1 MEKETITQLLND
13 LIMINND
20 RILGYDKAI
29 ANTKELDI
37 DLKAVYQQMA
47 NQSKNMVA
55 ELSIEVEK
63 KGGSIETDTT
73 LSGKVYRIWMDVKAT
88 FSGHDRASS
97 LDACEFGEAAIE
109 RAYQTALQA
118 DVEILADLR
127 KLIMAQHATLKA
139 SHDIIRTYLNLN
151 KAVA

>member
-29 ANTKELDI
+29 TNTKGLDT
-37 DLKAVYQQMA
+37 DLKAVYQQMS

-63 KGGSIETDTT
+63 KGGIIETDTT

-109 RAYQTALQA
+109 SAYQTVLHV
-118 DVEILADLR
+118 DVEITADLR
-127 KLIMAQHATLKA
+127 KLIMTQHTALNA
-139 SHDIIRTYLNLN
+139 SHDIIRTYLKLN
-151 KAVA
+151 DAAA